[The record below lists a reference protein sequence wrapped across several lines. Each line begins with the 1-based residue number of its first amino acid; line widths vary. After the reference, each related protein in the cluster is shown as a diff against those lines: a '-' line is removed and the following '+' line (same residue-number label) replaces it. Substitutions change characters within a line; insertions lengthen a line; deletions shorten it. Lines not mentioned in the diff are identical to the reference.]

1 MDPGGPSTDEL
12 MARVQAQ
19 VAAQMGEAFREQVTS
34 KCFATCVPSPGRAL
48 TTREETCLD
57 RCLDRFVDAMNLVTQ
72 ALADRSARG
81 M

>member
-1 MDPGGPSTDEL
+1 MESGGPSTDEL

-19 VAAQMGEAFREQVTS
+19 VAAQMSEAFREQVTS
-34 KCFATCVPSPGRAL
+34 KCFASCVPSPGKAL
-48 TTREETCLD
+48 TGREEACLEK
-57 RCLDRFVDAMNLVTQ
+57 CLDRFVDAMNLVTQ